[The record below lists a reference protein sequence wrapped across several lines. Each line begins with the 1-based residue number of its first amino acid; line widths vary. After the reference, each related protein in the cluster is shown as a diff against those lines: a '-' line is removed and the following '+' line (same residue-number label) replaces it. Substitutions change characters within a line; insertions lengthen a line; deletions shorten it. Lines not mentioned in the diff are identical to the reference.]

1 MSGSEQHL
9 AGVLDEMLI
18 LGEFDIMERMLTMCA
33 PTFALHRAY
42 SCALQFGRMRAA
54 HVGRIGAAA

>member
-18 LGEFDIMERMLTMCA
+18 LGEFDIMERMLAMCA
-33 PTFALHRAY
+33 PTFVLHRVY
-42 SCALQFGRMRAA
+42 ECAVRFGRMRAA
-54 HVGRIGAAA
+54 HAGRIGAAA

>member
-1 MSGSEQHL
+1 MTGSEQHL

-18 LGEFDIMERMLTMCA
+18 LGEFDIADWMLAMCA

-42 SCALQFGRMRAA
+42 SCALQFARMRAA
-54 HVGRIGAAA
+54 A

>member
-18 LGEFDIMERMLTMCA
+18 LGEFDIMERMLAMCA
-33 PTFALHRAY
+33 PTFVLHRVY
-42 SCALQFGRMRAA
+42 ECAVRFGRMRAA
-54 HVGRIGAAA
+54 A